1 MYRNIHNLLRN
12 EYEKRQKESYDLLME
27 RRREVYS
34 KVPRIEEIDHEI
46 HLIGIKYNKMILM
59 GTTSSQAAE
68 SELLK
73 ASKRLKDEKERLLKE
88 YSYPIDYLES
98 EYKCEKCKD
107 TGFVEDSS
115 GTAKCTC
122 YSQQYINYLF
132 NQSNLRLALLE
143 NFSSFNENYYPESV
157 NEAVY
162 GIKISPRQNIL
173 KIRDRA
179 MSFIENFDKPN
190 EKNLYFCGP
199 TGVGKTFM
207 VNCIAAE
214 LLNRERTVLYQTAPS
229 LYNTINEYRLMSF
242 KDEAYEDMSYNNLF
256 NVDLL
261 IIDDL
266 GTESPTAARYAELLN
281 ILNIRQENNLSRAC
295 KTIIS
300 TNLSVAK
307 LREFYDERVASR
319 IIGGFDLYRFA
330 GEDIRMLKK
339 KAE

>member
-1 MYRNIHNLLRN
+1 MYRNIHNLLRS
-12 EYEKRQKESYDLLME
+12 EYEKRQKESFDSLME
-27 RRREVYS
+27 RRKEVYS
-34 KVPRIEEIDHEI
+34 KVPRIEEIDKEI
-46 HLIGIKYNKMILM
+46 HLIGIKYNKMILL
-59 GTTSSQAAE
+59 GTTSSQIAE
-68 SELLK
+68 FELLK
-73 ASKRLKDEKERLLKE
+73 ASKLLRDEKEHLLE
-88 YSYPIDYLES
+88 EHSYPTDYLES
-98 EYKCEKCKD
+98 EFKCEKCKD
-107 TGFVEDSS
+107 TGFVEGSS
-115 GTAKCTC
+115 GTLRCTC

-143 NFSSFNENYYPESV
+143 NFSNFDESYYPECV
-157 NEAVY
+157 NEALY
-162 GIKISPRQNIL
+162 GVKISPRKNIL
-173 KIRDRA
+173 RIRDRA
-179 MSFIENFDKPN
+179 MSFIDNIDKPD

-229 LYNTINEYRLMSF
+229 LYNTINEYRLKSY
-242 KDEAYEDMSYNNLF
+242 KDEAYEDMSYYNLF

-281 ILNIRQENNLSRAC
+281 ILNMRQENNLSRAC

-300 TNLSVAK
+300 TNLSVAR
-307 LREFYDERVASR
+307 LSEFYDERVASR
-319 IIGGFDLYRFA
+319 IIGGFDLFRFA
-330 GEDIRMLKK
+330 GEDIRMFKK